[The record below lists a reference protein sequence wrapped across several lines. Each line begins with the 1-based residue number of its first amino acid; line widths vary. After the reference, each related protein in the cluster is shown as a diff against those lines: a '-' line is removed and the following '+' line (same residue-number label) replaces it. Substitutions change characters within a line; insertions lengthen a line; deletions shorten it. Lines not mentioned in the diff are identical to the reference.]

1 MVRVQRPADCQ
12 GGPDDCE
19 PPRSSTTCFPSL
31 VSYVVRV
38 PPGHDAQGCRR
49 FWHSYGSANCG
60 CALKMCREM
69 GGSAQSHRVPS
80 GILATP

>member
-38 PPGHDAQGCRR
+38 PLGDDAQGCRR
-49 FWHSYGSANCG
+49 FWHSYGSAKPR
-60 CALKMCREM
+60 LR
-69 GGSAQSHRVPS
+69 AQDVS
-80 GILATP
+80 GDGWQRTKS